1 MLWWVIEATTP
12 YQPPPS
18 SQLNPFWELLL
29 AKRSHSTFLPGI
41 VHSRE
46 LKMWVHPDQ
55 HPCLPTPLP
64 QGRTIQA
71 FSAQS
76 SLQDWTTFQL
86 LPLLN
91 PISSTSRQVLSPHG
105 THQKLPYVFLSEFFP
120 RETDV
125 HQLLETQI

>member
-1 MLWWVIEATTP
+1 MR
-12 YQPPPS
+12 QPPPTYYPPS

-46 LKMWVHPDQ
+46 LEMWVHADQ

-64 QGRTIQA
+64 QGRTI
-71 FSAQS
+71 
-76 SLQDWTTFQL
+76 LYRPFQL
-86 LPLLN
+86 RAPSRTELSFSLCSILFLPLF
-91 PISSTSRQVLSPHG
+91 RQVLSPHG
-105 THQKLPYVFLSEFFP
+105 THQKLLHVFLSEFLP